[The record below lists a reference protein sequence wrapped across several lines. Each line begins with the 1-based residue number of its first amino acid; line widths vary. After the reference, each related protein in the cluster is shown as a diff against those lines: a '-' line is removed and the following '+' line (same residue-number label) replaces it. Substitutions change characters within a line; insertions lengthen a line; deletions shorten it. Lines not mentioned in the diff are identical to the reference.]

1 MGTSGDVLRE
11 ILLPKLDGIRKSGG
25 SYMARCPAHDDSTAS
40 LSITEGKDHPVILK
54 CHAGCEPEDILA
66 KLGLTWETLC
76 SPREDDGRTR
86 GEWTPNGEAIAVY
99 DYRDEAGKLLFQ
111 ACRSAGKKFSQRV
124 PDATCKSGWRWSLE
138 GTRRV
143 LYRLPKVIEAV
154 RNGELIYICYAD
166 DTEVLTPSGWVLMAK
181 LPPGAQVAQYDVGQ
195 VSFVE
200 PSARQVFD
208 YAGPMVSMDA
218 DWSGLLVT
226 PDHRTLCRWRE
237 SRPVTIRAADVKAQR
252 WLPVAG
258 VRSGSGSGPTADE
271 ARLLAAWQADGVD
284 CPRGHRVAW
293 NLRKGRKKERLRKLL
308 AAVGIEW
315 REQEFPS
322 TPGWTYLSIDRRDAP
337 VLERLAGKRF
347 GWDILD
353 WSAESR
359 HALLGELGYWDG
371 DRPGREG
378 VRYFTADEQCAEVV
392 SAIAATTGWGS
403 IVRRDDR
410 DARPEQG
417 PQWVVSLVPRDWRTL
432 GNEPGRED
440 YDGRVYCL
448 TVPSG
453 YLVTRRQGKVT
464 VCGNCEGEKD
474 VHAVEAAGMT
484 ATCNPMGA
492 GKWREEY
499 TGFLRDATVIIVAD
513 RDKPGQAHA
522 RQVATSLQGVAAAIE
537 IAEAAGEGTEGGDK
551 IKDVADHLAAGR
563 GLRDLVVTWTSDE
576 ESPIDLAPDLHEFLA
591 GTDPPYDWIV
601 ESILERGDRLVWT
614 GFEGLGKSVT
624 MRQIAIGAAA
634 GIHPFTGEA
643 AIARK
648 VLWIDCENSA
658 RQGRRMF
665 RKLERVTVAK
675 GHRVPAGGMRL
686 IHRPEGLDLMGDE
699 DVAWLLERVTA
710 HKPDLLYIG
719 PLYRLHDGD
728 INEERVMRRI
738 VKTLDQARIK
748 VDCALMV
755 EHHSPHGDGAN
766 RSVRPIGSSLL
777 RRWPECGYGLAPA
790 VDSDPCTEVRVL
802 PWRGNRDERHWP
814 KFLSWGTRDD
824 DWPWV
829 VPPDAV
835 AEAEAR
841 AAESWSP
848 STAIGDAE

>member
-1 MGTSGDVLRE
+1 MGTKVDVLRE
-11 ILLPKLDGIRKSGG
+11 ILLPKFSELGPVRKTANGFDVC
-25 SYMARCPAHDDSTAS
+25 CPAHEDREPS
-40 LSITEGKDHPVILK
+40 LSIAYGTTQPVVLDCK
-54 CHAGCEPEDILA
+54 AGCESADILA

-76 SPREDDGRTR
+76 SPREDENRTR
-86 GEWTPNGEAIAVY
+86 GEWTPNGEAIAIY

-111 ACRSAGKKFSQRV
+111 ACRTAGKKFSQRV

-154 RNGELIYICYAD
+154 RNGELIYIC
-166 DTEVLTPSGWVLMAK
+166 
-181 LPPGAQVAQYDVGQ
+181 
-195 VSFVE
+195 
-200 PSARQVFD
+200 
-208 YAGPMVSMDA
+208 
-218 DWSGLLVT
+218 
-226 PDHRTLCRWRE
+226 
-237 SRPVTIRAADVKAQR
+237 
-252 WLPVAG
+252 
-258 VRSGSGSGPTADE
+258 
-271 ARLLAAWQADGVD
+271 
-284 CPRGHRVAW
+284 
-293 NLRKGRKKERLRKLL
+293 
-308 AAVGIEW
+308 
-315 REQEFPS
+315 
-322 TPGWTYLSIDRRDAP
+322 
-337 VLERLAGKRF
+337 
-347 GWDILD
+347 
-353 WSAESR
+353 
-359 HALLGELGYWDG
+359 
-371 DRPGREG
+371 
-378 VRYFTADEQCAEVV
+378 
-392 SAIAATTGWGS
+392 
-403 IVRRDDR
+403 
-410 DARPEQG
+410 
-417 PQWVVSLVPRDWRTL
+417 
-432 GNEPGRED
+432 
-440 YDGRVYCL
+440 
-448 TVPSG
+448 
-453 YLVTRRQGKVT
+453 
-464 VCGNCEGEKD
+464 EGEKD

-499 TGFLRDATVIIVAD
+499 TEFLRDATVIIIAD

-522 RQVATSLQGVAAAIE
+522 RQIATSLQDVAAAVE

-551 IKDVADHLAAGR
+551 IKDAADHLAAGHS
-563 GLRDLVVTWTSDE
+563 LRDLVRTWTSDE
-576 ESPIDLAPDLHEFLA
+576 ESPVDLAPDLHEFLA

-601 ESILERGDRLVWT
+601 ENILERGDRLVWT
-614 GFEGLGKSVT
+614 GFEGLGKTVT
-624 MRQIAIGAAA
+624 MRQIAVGAAA

-648 VLWIDCENSA
+648 VLWIDCENSS
-658 RQGRRMF
+658 RQGRRLF
-665 RKLERVTVAK
+665 RKLERITVAK

-824 DWPWV
+824 DWPWI

-848 STAIGDAE
+848 SNAIGDAE